1 MKPNL
6 EIETFLTFHNLQLE
20 VIEKEDKLDLTPK
33 SHRAL
38 MRFFERV
45 RIADVKNA
53 ATYEKR
59 LSERE
64 KFQLK
69 GTLGGYE
76 FTHAVKWVE
85 SKDFQA
91 FLNDYVQMWTLISN
105 YLNRFY
111 TRWDLNWLSNLR
123 KTTMGNWVYS
133 TVEKKKDFRR
143 DGSEI
148 YSHKDYNFFEYQTGS
163 GSHILWHGLDLN
175 WMARSIHDSLR
186 LLVVEK
192 GFELKRCALE
202 RCQKVFVISHTNS
215 ERHRFCSTSHRVMA
229 HRESQENLR

>member
-45 RIADVKNA
+45 GVADVKNA

-91 FLNDYVQMWTLISN
+91 FLNTQ
-105 YLNRFY
+105 
-111 TRWDLNWLSNLR
+111 WDLNWLSNLR
-123 KTTMGNWVYS
+123 KTVMGDWMYS
-133 TVEKKKDFRR
+133 AVDKKEDFRR

-148 YSHKDYNFFEYQTGS
+148 YPHKDYYFFESQPGHGLRTR
-163 GSHILWHGLDLN
+163 WHGLDLN

-202 RCQKVFVISHTNS
+202 RCQKVFVPAHKNRD
-215 ERHRFCSTSHRVMA
+215 RHRFCSNSHRVIA
-229 HRESQENLR
+229 HREHQKY